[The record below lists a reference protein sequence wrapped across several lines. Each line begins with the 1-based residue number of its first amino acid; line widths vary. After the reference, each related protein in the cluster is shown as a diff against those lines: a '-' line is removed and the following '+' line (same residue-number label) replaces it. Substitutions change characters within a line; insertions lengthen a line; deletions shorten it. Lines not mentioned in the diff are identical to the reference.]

1 MTKTT
6 EWLDQARHP
15 SESERFA
22 LPSAVYFLLK
32 FRADLAEFSCKTL
45 TDRIALYLWWESVAR
60 TDYPDFDWKPRSQDL
75 AYVEQLDNAT
85 LISEYP
91 RSIAYWLKSTAPSI
105 LDGKNLTAT
114 LLEPA
119 DIDGPSGFDLP
130 AFLAVIVEDRADLKQ
145 VFDLTT
151 VAGRLGCV
159 SWWQERGQ
167 VEYPRIAWSPAEIF
181 HALLETHES
190 SRVDEVPCP
199 RLLHLIRNERAD
211 LRQAYDLDTFAGRI
225 AFLGWWREH
234 RKDQYPSIRWILSGV
249 PERLF
254 EPEDANNATG
264 IPLPRF
270 LNLICHDRADLR
282 QAFDLKTLTGRLAA
296 LTWWDS
302 EGQFAYPVIQWSTN
316 ALLPTLLASEP
327 APGTGAATVPK
338 FLESIRRDRADLT
351 AAFDTST
358 RAGAT
363 ALVSWWQN
371 HGRKEYPTLCS
382 ISLATAGE
390 NSDGGGNQYV
400 MSIERAWRAR
410 PFGVNI
416 VGFPQGVLGLG
427 EDARMASKAL
437 GLSAIPCALINAP
450 MAGPAKLDTS
460 VDHLL
465 SVNLKYGLSVFC
477 LPPPEMLRLSLEG
490 GRNLIEADTYKIGA
504 WPWELPQWPSAFGK
518 LHRLVDEIWAQSR
531 FVQSAFARQADTAVH
546 HVPMAVSMP
555 APVNPDRSRFGLPS
569 NEFLFYLMFDGNSWL
584 TRKNPIA
591 GIHAFQKAFGAQT
604 SGVSLIVKAMNV
616 RDSDPT
622 WRAVCELAAQD
633 ARIRIVSERLSRQD
647 TVDFMAA
654 CDAYISLHRSEG
666 FGRVIAEAMLLGQ
679 PVVVTNF
686 SGNVDF
692 CDEQTSFLVDGDLV
706 PLRAGD
712 YLFHEGQYWCD
723 PDVSTAAEQIR
734 TAFEDKD
741 RRKRVA
747 KAGQARILRDYSIE
761 AVARAYADRLA
772 EIKAGVV
779 SP

>member
-1 MTKTT
+1 MTKIT

-15 SESERFA
+15 SESDRFA

-32 FRADLAEFSCKTL
+32 FRADLAELSCKTL
-45 TDRIALYLWWESVAR
+45 ADRIALYMWWESVAR

-75 AYVEQLDNAT
+75 SYIEQLDNAT
-85 LISEYP
+85 LISEHP
-91 RSIAYWLKSTAPSI
+91 RGIAYWLKSTAPSI
-105 LDGKNLTAT
+105 LDEKNLAAT
-114 LLEPA
+114 LLKPSN
-119 DIDGPSGFDLP
+119 IDAPSGFDLP
-130 AFLAVIVEDRADLKQ
+130 VFLSVIIENRTDLKQ
-145 VFDLTT
+145 VFDLST

-167 VEYPRIAWSPAEIF
+167 VEYPRIAWSPADMF
-181 HALLETHES
+181 HELLDTHGCG
-190 SRVDEVPCP
+190 RVDEVPCP
-199 RLLHLIRNERAD
+199 RMLHLIRNERAD
-211 LRQAYDLDTFAGRI
+211 LRQAYDLDTFGGRI
-225 AFLGWWREH
+225 AFLGWWRDH
-234 RKDQYPSIRWILSGV
+234 RKDQYPSIKWILSGL
-249 PERLF
+249 PESLF
-254 EPEDANNATG
+254 KLEDADDATG

-270 LNLICHDRADLR
+270 LNLLCRDRADLQ
-282 QAFDLKTLTGRLAA
+282 QAFNLKSLTGRLGL

-302 EGQFAYPVIQWSTN
+302 EGQFAYPVIQWSAN
-316 ALLPTLLASEP
+316 SLLPTLLASEAAP
-327 APGTGAATVPK
+327 AAGATAVPQ

-351 AAFDTST
+351 ATFDTAT
-358 RAGAT
+358 QVGAT
-363 ALVSWWQN
+363 ELVRWWQN
-371 HGRKEYPTLCS
+371 HGRNEYQTLGS
-382 ISLATAGE
+382 ISIAAAGIGP
-390 NSDGGGNQYV
+390 DGSGNQYV
-400 MSIERAWRAR
+400 MSIERAWRTR

-427 EDARMASKAL
+427 EDARMAAKAL
-437 GLSAIPCALINAP
+437 ELSAIPRALVNAP

-460 VDHLL
+460 VNDLL

-518 LHRLVDEIWAQSR
+518 LHRFVDEIWAQSK
-531 FVQSAFARQADTAVH
+531 FVQSAFARQGETPVH
-546 HVPMAVSMP
+546 HVPMAVSIP
-555 APVNPDRSRFGLPS
+555 APAHPDRNRFGLPT

-591 GIHAFQKAFGAQT
+591 GIHAFQKAFSAQT
-604 SGVSLIVKAMNV
+604 SGLSLIVKAMNV
-616 RDSDPT
+616 QDSDPT
-622 WRAVCELAAQD
+622 WRAVREFAAQD
-633 ARIRIVSERLSRQD
+633 PRIRIFSERLSRQD
-647 TVDFMAA
+647 TIDLMAA

-734 TAFEDKD
+734 TVFEDKD

-761 AVARAYADRLA
+761 AVARAYADRLV
-772 EIKAGVV
+772 EIKAGAV